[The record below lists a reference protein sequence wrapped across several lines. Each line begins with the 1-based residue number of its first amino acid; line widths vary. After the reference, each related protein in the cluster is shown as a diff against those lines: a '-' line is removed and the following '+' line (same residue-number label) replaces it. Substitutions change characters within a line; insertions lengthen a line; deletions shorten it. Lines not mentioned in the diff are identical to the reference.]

1 MTDRVTTRKRELVE
15 AGYKVFRTKG
25 YRTAGVAD
33 IVREA
38 GVSHGTFYNYYDS
51 KRHILD
57 DVLDYAVE
65 IIISGA
71 VGDSREATSYE
82 ELTEQFRAML
92 NRLLAVAEANPG
104 LVQFTMLDAPAIDN
118 ELVQRLLT
126 LISTFGVLA
135 SGYLENGVRRGFLPA
150 GLDTKIVG
158 EGLLSLMMSSVI
170 PTLRG
175 AMTEDERTRHVDT
188 LVDFAF
194 KGMAARP
201 VVPQQNDASVLE

>member
-1 MTDRVTTRKRELVE
+1 MIDRVATRKRELVE
-15 AGYKVFRTKG
+15 AGYKVFCTKG

-65 IIISGA
+65 MIISGV
-71 VGDSREATSYE
+71 VGETPEATSPD
-82 ELTEQFRAML
+82 ELAEQFRAML
-92 NRLLAVAEANPG
+92 GRLVALAEENPG

-126 LISTFGVLA
+126 LTSTFGELA
-135 SGYLENGVRRGFLPA
+135 TAYLENGVRRGFLPTD
-150 GLDTKIVG
+150 LDARIAG
-158 EGLLSLMMSSVI
+158 EGLLSLIMYSVV

-175 AMTEDERTRHVDT
+175 PLSEAERTRHIDT
-188 LVDFAF
+188 LVSFAF
-194 KGMAARP
+194 QGLAARAI
-201 VVPQQNDASVLE
+201 AS

>member
-1 MTDRVTTRKRELVE
+1 MTDRITTRKRELVE

-65 IIISGA
+65 MIISG
-71 VGDSREATSYE
+71 VIGETREATSFD
-82 ELTEQFRAML
+82 ELTEQFRTIL
-92 NRLLAVAEANPG
+92 NRLFTLAEENPG
-104 LVQFTMLDAPAIDN
+104 LVQFTMLDAPTIDD

-135 SGYLENGVRRGFLPA
+135 AGYLENGIRRGFLPA
-150 GLDTKIVG
+150 GLDARITA
-158 EGLLSLMMSSVI
+158 EGLLSLMMYSVV

-175 AMTEDERTRHVDT
+175 PISDADRARHIDT
-188 LVDFAF
+188 LVSFAF
-194 KGMAARP
+194 EGMAARARC
-201 VVPQQNDASVLE
+201 VTTE

>member
-1 MTDRVTTRKRELVE
+1 MTDRIATRKRELVE
-15 AGYKVFRTKG
+15 AAYKVFCTKG

-65 IIISGA
+65 SIIHGVIGEHQPH
-71 VGDSREATSYE
+71 EATSFD
-82 ELTEQFRAML
+82 ELADQFRAML
-92 NRLLAVAEANPG
+92 GRLLTLVEDKPG
-104 LVQFTMLDAPAIDN
+104 LVQFTMLDTPAIDD

-126 LISTFGVLA
+126 LISSFTVLA
-135 SGYLENGVRRGFLPA
+135 TAYLDNGVRRGFLPA
-150 GLDTKIVG
+150 ELNTRIAG
-158 EGLLSLMMSSVI
+158 EALLSLMLYSVV

-175 AMTEDERTRHVDT
+175 PMLEPERTRHIDA
-188 LVDFAF
+188 LVGFAF
-194 KGMAARP
+194 NGMAAR
-201 VVPQQNDASVLE
+201 A